1 MVRFGVLSNTFWSIG
16 VDLVAG
22 AVFKGPKTTSNRLTP
37 ARMAWKAN
45 SSTKIMERMAWKAKS
60 STKIVEC
67 YAWGA
72 NSLTKIVVCNRLGR
86 EFLDENSVFSLLE
99 GLLG

>member
-1 MVRFGVLSNTFWSIG
+1 MVRFGVLSSTFWSIG

-45 SSTKIMERMAWKAKS
+45 SSTKIVVS
-60 STKIVEC
+60 H
-67 YAWGA
+67 
-72 NSLTKIVVCNRLGR
+72 SLGH
-86 EFLDENSVFSLLE
+86 EFLDENSGPQLLE
-99 GLLG
+99 GFLG

>member
-1 MVRFGVLSNTFWSIG
+1 MVRFGVLSATFWSIG

-45 SSTKIMERMAWKAKS
+45 SSTKIMVSYGLDCKS
-60 STKIVEC
+60 LRKTMVPYGLST
-67 YAWGA
+67 
-72 NSLTKIVVCNRLGR
+72 
-86 EFLDENSVFSLLE
+86 VFSMKIMVSAIPAAVQV
-99 GLLG
+99 